1 MNPDCRD
8 GKHDS
13 CSGTGLNE
21 ETDQVEECICPC
33 HDPNHDH
40 VHMSLGDLQ
49 WGETA
54 DNAGKIAEEEP
65 ALEGSVVVE
74 GERIRPARCD
84 RCTMGSCDICNGLR
98 WDFMSLKI
106 RMCECEHWD

>member
-8 GKHDS
+8 GKHPS

-21 ETDQVEECICPC
+21 ETDQVEDCVCPC
-33 HDPNHDH
+33 HYPNHDH
-40 VHMSLGDLQ
+40 VHMSILDLQ

-74 GERIRPARCD
+74 GERIHITIAGGELHR
-84 RCTMGSCDICNGLR
+84 NGWQSPS
-98 WDFMSLKI
+98 WD
-106 RMCECEHWD
+106 